1 MPTQPVN
8 LFDLA
13 TQQARWLSVR
23 QSAVS
28 GNIANANTPGYRAVE
43 VEPFES
49 VLDNKR
55 VVMAM
60 TNPAHLKALGGGE
73 ASFSVREIETPETM
87 LPSKNTVTLEQEL
100 IKSGE
105 VRRSFELNTAIVKA
119 FHRML
124 LSVSRG

>member
-13 TQQARWLSVR
+13 SQQARWLSVR
-23 QSAVS
+23 QSVVS
-28 GNIANANTPGYRAVE
+28 GNVANANTPGYRALE

-49 VLDNKR
+49 VLNSKH
-55 VVMAM
+55 VVLAS
-60 TNPAHLKALGGGE
+60 THAGHQQAGASR
-73 ASFSVREIETPETM
+73 ASFAVDEIEPPKTV
-87 LPSKNTVTLEQEL
+87 LPSENTVTLEQEM
-100 IKSGE
+100 IKAGE

-124 LSVSRG
+124 MSVSRS